1 MCSLFICDFVGF
13 SPPQTSWSKC
23 CDVSTQTG
31 LWMSPEQRCDHA
43 GEGVITCVGRPLPH
57 LDLIVVRI
65 IIVQHVFLSLTSC
78 FVLCLGVEDVW
89 ILLVAFLLR
98 YFSLLA
104 FWIFPDDSCR
114 YKNSLSV
121 VPPAGLSVI
130 ITGRQTKKPNNVL
143 KCISINVIRVNSP
156 LPRSHN
162 PLGCHT
168 KSFQAFFLFAL
179 SLTCFVFE
187 SQKSVRRMFKI
198 SSSIFLRTAGS
209 IVDRRWQKVFF
220 YSGWMDLC

>member
-1 MCSLFICDFVGF
+1 MFFIYLWFCRFQSSPDIVIKMLWRINTNRIVNESWAEVWSRRWRCNHLCGSTTAAFRFNCSEDNNRPACVPESVPCDFLFCPLFGCWRCLNSPRCLFVALLFTPRILDF
-13 SPPQTSWSKC
+13 S
-23 CDVSTQTG
+23 
-31 LWMSPEQRCDHA
+31 
-43 GEGVITCVGRPLPH
+43 
-57 LDLIVVRI
+57 
-65 IIVQHVFLSLTSC
+65 
-78 FVLCLGVEDVW
+78 
-89 ILLVAFLLR
+89 
-98 YFSLLA
+98 
-104 FWIFPDDSCR
+104 SCR

-198 SSSIFLRTAGS
+198 SSSVFLRTAGS

-220 YSGWMDLC
+220 YSGRMDLC